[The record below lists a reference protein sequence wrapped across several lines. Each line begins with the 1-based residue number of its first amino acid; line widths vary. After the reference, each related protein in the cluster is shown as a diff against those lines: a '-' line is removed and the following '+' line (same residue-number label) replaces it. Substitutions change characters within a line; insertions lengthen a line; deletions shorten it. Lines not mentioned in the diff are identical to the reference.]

1 MSALAVLALRPI
13 ESDPMKRT
21 DLEKSLALDLMR
33 KMKQSGAPDRF
44 GTAASQVPDR
54 KEQRKLDQA
63 RGLVPFAIKL
73 NSELVKELQALA
85 ATRQTGLNELVEE
98 LLRKALAK

>member
-1 MSALAVLALRPI
+1 
-13 ESDPMKRT
+13 MKRT
-21 DLEKSLALDLMR
+21 DLEKNLALDLMR

-44 GTAASQVPDR
+44 GTASQVPDR

-63 RGLVPFAIKL
+63 RGLVPFAVKL

-85 ATRQTGLNELVEE
+85 ATRQTGLNELVDE